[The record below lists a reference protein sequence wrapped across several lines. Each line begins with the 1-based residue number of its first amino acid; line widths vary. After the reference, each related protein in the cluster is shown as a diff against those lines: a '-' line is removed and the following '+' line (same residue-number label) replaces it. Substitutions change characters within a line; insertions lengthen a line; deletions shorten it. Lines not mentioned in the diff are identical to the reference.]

1 MFNIKELEEID
12 QRSKEVGREILTD
25 FTMVTCLA
33 RPKSVGSIR
42 LKSSNYTEYP
52 RIDPQYLSDE
62 RDVMTMVKGRIFLGF
77 RAYIKSK
84 EKVYFCFL
92 FHYV

>member
-1 MFNIKELEEID
+1 MLFVIFIKIIVFNVKELEEID
-12 QRSKEVGREILTD
+12 QRAKEAGKEILID

-42 LKSSNYTEYP
+42 LKSNNYTEYP

-62 RDVMTMVKGRIFLGF
+62 RDVMTMVEGRIFLGF
-77 RAYIKSK
+77 RGYTECKK
-84 EKVYFCFL
+84 R
-92 FHYV
+92 